1 MLTFAI
7 ASRNREKKLKVCID
21 SICDQIDGL
30 EGFKVVVCD
39 NASTDGTKELLEE
52 YAARYKFVKYRSI
65 SEVYRRYRRVYGT
78 IYAQTLIVVA
88 LILRVFAQITLKRFS
103 RRKHSLI
110 FV

>member
-21 SICDQIDGL
+21 SICDQIDGQ

-52 YAARYKFVKYRSI
+52 YAARYKFVSDFF
-65 SEVYRRYRRVYGT
+65 GN
-78 IYAQTLIVVA
+78 
-88 LILRVFAQITLKRFS
+88 RFYYFFMPS
-103 RRKHSLI
+103 KLEPI
-110 FV
+110 D